1 MPLAALLAKLE
12 KLAARLARRR
22 DEDIA
27 LVCGI
32 EDRANRLL
40 TAQRIAVFVRN
51 LRIVRERTLSDDEG
65 HRTPCLQR
73 RAEAFHS
80 GAHVF
85 SSRLLREHEMLDL
98 QKFEQRKRHLA
109 LIGVLRLVLH
119 ARLAAPADD
128 EDQRNRIRLLVQQ
141 GRERIDDVALT
152 AVLQIDERRATRRE
166 IMPRRDSRRRPLV
179 RRDDVRRM
187 IAVSLHQG
195 VAKSAQ
201 LRVGHADEK
210 ICAQD
215 VQKLRRLHD
224 VLLLPVIHSF
234 GTSSREKTTE

>member
-1 MPLAALLAKLE
+1 MPLAARLAKLE
-12 KLAARLARRR
+12 KLTARFARRR

-40 TAQRIAVFVRN
+40 TAQPIAVFVGN
-51 LRIVRERTLSDDEG
+51 LRVVRERALSNDEG
-65 HRTPCLQR
+65 HRALFLQG
-73 RAEAFHS
+73 RAEAFRS

-85 SSRLLREHEMLDL
+85 PSRLLREHEMLDL

-119 ARLAAPADD
+119 ARLAAPAND
-128 EDQRNRIRLLVQQ
+128 EDQRDRICLLVQQ
-141 GRERIDDVALT
+141 RRERIDDVALT
-152 AVLQIDERRATRRE
+152 AVLQIDERRATCRE

-195 VAKSAQ
+195 IAKSAQ
-201 LRVGHADEK
+201 LRVRHSDEK
-210 ICAQD
+210 VCAQD
-215 VQKLRRLHD
+215 VQELRRLHN
-224 VLLLPVIHSF
+224 
-234 GTSSREKTTE
+234 TSPFSRRSSL